1 LQTKAAK
8 KTGKADLK
16 YRYEMMLQS
25 LVFKVPDSHQTT
37 NLEFGG
43 AK

>member
-1 LQTKAAK
+1 LQKATAK
-8 KTGKADLK
+8 KTGKAELK

-25 LVFKVPDSHQTT
+25 LVFKIPNNHQTT